1 MSSSANDYKP
11 IDHIDVKDGVDVSL
25 WALVFATSPEAVRD
39 AVAAVGNSPSA
50 VQTYLIGRQKRD

>member
-1 MSSSANDYKP
+1 MPSSSNDYKP
-11 IDHIDVKDGVDVSL
+11 IDYIDVTDEVDVSL

-50 VQTYLIGRQKRD
+50 VQAYLIGRQRRD